1 MNSHKN
7 VSFVNIAAVDV
18 PDTVDSTTPTVSEFF
33 SNSQSYQQ
41 SLVTLQ
47 SLSKLQSSSSSS
59 SVLGSSNL
67 SSTTALSAIQ
77 TDEMSSMVTST
88 RDSIKLV
95 PIHYDITEKNK
106 QLLNQAVPG
115 TFLYNQINNSEL
127 VADYR
132 IIAKNLPANSVKVF
146 LNSGDCRPPTIEKN

>member
-106 QLLNQAVPG
+106 QLLNQA
-115 TFLYNQINNSEL
+115 
-127 VADYR
+127 DYR